1 MAKIVTVDID
11 FEKDALSD
19 DFKEFITALLN
30 FLEGKT
36 VLSSSYDD
44 DKKQLEVQ
52 YLEEN

>member
-30 FLEGKT
+30 FLFGIIKIQI
-36 VLSSSYDD
+36 LIS
-44 DKKQLEVQ
+44 K
-52 YLEEN
+52 N